1 MKSCTVQK
9 LPCNWLMKKIVLA
22 VLENNVGTFESEPHH
37 KPTLLSF
44 VKVLL

>member
-1 MKSCTVQK
+1 MKSCTFQK
-9 LPCNWLMKKIVLA
+9 LPCNWLIVLA